1 MLAAYTP
8 NPGIGATDPA
18 LPDGP
23 PANLAAAREALDNRR
38 YLRGSTW
45 GLLIWSGRMEVSGTA
60 AAPVVALG
68 AIEVCVLRR
77 SSGAVRAFYD
87 LAGSTLGA
95 AQIEGGGA
103 LAADDWYYVYA
114 INAGTDAAST
124 MTYEISQTGPTASGV
139 FKNDGAATELKRY
152 LGCFPTDSAGNPI
165 PLLAVRGSY
174 RYRRSAVTSVT
185 GLFAADGLRAVAFG
199 GGAVARTA
207 LDLSARVP
215 PHARRAILFGQSVVT
230 STAAGASTSLDLYD
244 AADTTSVAEEIVAVV
259 ANNTETARA
268 QARAEVQL
276 TSAQLCGYAVV
287 GSGGLYDAAI
297 DLMGWEE

>member
-1 MLAAYTP
+1 MPAPYTP
-8 NPGIGATDPA
+8 TARRRIAAPA
-18 LPDGP
+18 LPNGDP
-23 PANLAAAREALDNRR
+23 KSLATWRDLLDAFAAEPQANVNR
-38 YLRGSTW
+38 LT
-45 GLLIWSGRMEVSGTA
+45 WSGDFSVDPGGTNA
-60 AAPVVALG
+60 VFTVNVG
-68 AIEVCVLRR
+68 AIYGVTLT
-77 SSGAVRAFYD
+77 D
-87 LAGSTLGA
+87 LASGFYLPYVSA
-95 AQIEGGGA
+95 AQTVGASKIEGGGN
-103 LAADDWYYVYA
+103 LANSSWYYVYA
-114 INAGTDAAST
+114 WSNAGSLDF
-124 MTYEISQTGPTASGV
+124 EISLTGPSSSRVRKSGSADADLARV
-139 FKNDGAATELKRY
+139 Y
-152 LGCFPTDSAGNPI
+152 LGCFPTDSAGNPV
-165 PLLAVRGSY
+165 PLMAVRGSY
-174 RYRRSAVTSVT
+174 RYRRSAVASVT